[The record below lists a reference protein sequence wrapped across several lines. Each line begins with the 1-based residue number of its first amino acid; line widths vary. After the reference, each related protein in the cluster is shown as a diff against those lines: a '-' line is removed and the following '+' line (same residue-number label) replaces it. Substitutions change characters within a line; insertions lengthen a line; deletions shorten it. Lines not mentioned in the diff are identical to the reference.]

1 MKGELPLLDNK
12 KGLSQSNEETDYDLN
27 QEPESSSWL
36 VGDDDVSN
44 EEENVPN
51 LLLSFSTPLISMM
64 KSENKKDMMHFSSS
78 TAPANHSIDSTSTSS
93 FGNTYINL
101 DLAI

>member
-1 MKGELPLLDNK
+1 MNIILIFYIFVKIYSGTL
-12 KGLSQSNEETDYDLN
+12 

-101 DLAI
+101 DLAIWICQF